1 MNFALAYLAGVLT
14 IASPCI
20 LPVLP
25 FVLTRAGQ
33 PFRTSTLPMLF
44 GMALAFAGVASL
56 AAVAGNW
63 AIALNQ
69 HGRSVALGFVALFGL
84 ALLLPALATRLAAP
98 LTALGERLARV
109 AGTEGR
115 TDLRPASSALLGVAT
130 GLLWTPCAGPVLGL
144 ILAGAALG
152 GPSLTT
158 ALLLFAYAAGAAT
171 ALAAVLLLGKRLLAW
186 TRRPAALLEPV
197 RRSLGLA
204 VVASTIAITFGFDT
218 SVLTRLSAPT
228 TAAIEQRLLDI
239 AMPVAPSLV
248 TTALAQPAS
257 KPLFG
262 ARQWLDREPITSES
276 VRGKVVLVN
285 FWTYSCINC
294 LRTLPYVRAW
304 AEKYRDQGLVV
315 VGVHTPEFA
324 FEKDPANVRKAVA
337 ALGVS
342 YPVAI
347 DNDYAVW
354 RAFSNQA
361 WPARYFVDAQGR
373 IRHHEFGE
381 GDYAASE
388 KVIQSLLAEAGN
400 AVGPSVA
407 KVSGEGAQGAPDF
420 ANLRSPETYLGHVR
434 TNGFASPR
442 GIKADAPA
450 TYEAAASPRLNQW
463 SLSGSWTVAGEFAA
477 SQQAGG
483 RINHRFHARDL
494 HLVMGRVPGSP
505 PIRFRVTIDGAA
517 PGSAHGADIDAEGY
531 GTIGD
536 ERLYQL
542 VRQDGP
548 VKPRDFSIEF
558 LDPGARAYAFTFG

>member
-33 PFRTSTLPMLF
+33 PFRTGTLPMLL

-63 AIALNQ
+63 AIALNS
-69 HGRSVALGFVALFGL
+69 HGRTVALGLVALFGL
-84 ALLLPALATRLAAP
+84 ALLFPALAAHLAAP
-98 LTALGERLARV
+98 FTALGEKLTRV
-109 AGTEGR
+109 AGADGR

-144 ILAGAALG
+144 ILAGAALS
-152 GPSLTT
+152 GPSLNT

-171 ALAAVLLLGKRLLAW
+171 ALAAVLLLGNRLLA
-186 TRRPAALLEPV
+186 RARHSAALLEPV
-197 RRSLGLA
+197 RRGLGVA
-204 VVASTIAITFGFDT
+204 VIASAVAIAFGFDT

-228 TAAIEQRLLDI
+228 TAAIEQRLLEI
-239 AMPVAPSLV
+239 AMPAAPSLV
-248 TTALAQPAS
+248 ATAQAQPAA

-262 ARQWLDREPITSES
+262 ARQWLDREPLTAEA

-294 LRTLPYVRAW
+294 LRSLPYVRAW

-315 VGVHTPEFA
+315 IGVHTPEFA
-324 FEKDPANVRKAVA
+324 FEKDPNNVRKAAA

-342 YPVAI
+342 YPVVI

-354 RAFSNQA
+354 RAFSNRA
-361 WPARYFVDAQGR
+361 WPARYFIDAQGR
-373 IRHHEFGE
+373 TRHHEFGE

-388 KVIQSLLAEAGN
+388 KVIQSLLAEAGGK
-400 AVGPSVA
+400 VESGIA

-420 ANLRSPETYLGHVR
+420 ANLRSPETYLGHAR
-434 TNGFASPR
+434 TNGFASPG
-442 GIKADAPA
+442 GIRADAPA
-450 TYEAAASPRLNQW
+450 NYEAATSPRLNQW
-463 SLSGSWTVAGEFAA
+463 SLSGNWTVAGEFAA

-494 HLVMGRVPGSP
+494 HLVMGRLPGSP
-505 PIRFRVTIDGAA
+505 PVRFRVTIDGAA

-548 VKPRDFSIEF
+548 VKPRNFTIEL